1 MSMDILNDYEHRI
14 NDTSIPI
21 LGSLCWYA
29 VQARCKVSHDDFAQR
44 LSAEGLDRHIPAK
57 PRDDDTFLRVTSD
70 IERKR
75 EPVPGHED
83 VFENFLVRKVVHSKG
98 HVVKQIVVEK
108 VDGENKRLDYRPVV
122 ELEFITAGGEFVI
135 TPMGWPVNPRA
146 LELAHTA
153 RDEYHAWRGSLPPN
167 SVRTAINNVIVDAGA
182 TLVKPTGGIYFLLGH
197 RLGQLR
203 AMERVLAGIDGAFVH
218 GVPLIDEQDQREML
232 RQAFIDES
240 IGEMMKLT
248 EEMNELAAGEKITGK
263 RFTALNAKLEAIK
276 AKAAE
281 YSGIL
286 EVSTETTELRMQA
299 LEAAR
304 RRLFLHVRVD

>member
-1 MSMDILNDYEHRI
+1 MSMAILNDYEHRI

-44 LSAEGLDRHIPAK
+44 LSTEGLDRHTPAK

-98 HVVKQIVVEK
+98 HVIKHIVVER
-108 VDGENKRLDYRPVV
+108 VDGENKRLAYKPVV
-122 ELEFITAGGEFVI
+122 ELEFIEAGGEFVI
-135 TPMGWPVNPRA
+135 TPIGWPVNPRA

-167 SVRTAINNVIVDAGA
+167 SVRTVINNVIADAGA

-197 RLGQLR
+197 RLDQLR
-203 AMERVLAGIDGAFVH
+203 ALERVFTGIEGVFVH

-232 RQAFIDES
+232 RQAFIDETV
-240 IGEMMKLT
+240 GEMAKLT
-248 EEMNELAAGEKITGK
+248 EEMNELTAAGKVTSK
-263 RFTALNAKLEAIK
+263 RFAALNTRIEAIK
-276 AKAAE
+276 AKTAE
-281 YSGIL
+281 YSNIL
-286 EVSTETTELRMQA
+286 EVSSETTNLRMQA

-304 RRLFLHVRVD
+304 RRLFTSVSVS

>member
-1 MSMDILNDYEHRI
+1 MSMAILDDYEHRI

-29 VQARCKVSHDDFAQR
+29 VQARCKVSHDEFARR

-98 HVVKQIVVEK
+98 HVIKQIVVEK

-135 TPMGWPVNPRA
+135 TPMGWPTNPRA
-146 LELAHTA
+146 LELAQTA

-197 RLGQLR
+197 RLDQLR
-203 AMERVLAGIDGAFVH
+203 ALERVLAGIEGAFVH
-218 GVPLIDEQDQREML
+218 GVPLIDETDQREML

-240 IGEMMKLT
+240 VGEMMRLT
-248 EEMNELAAGEKITGK
+248 EEMNELAAGDKITGK
-263 RFTALNAKLEAIK
+263 RFTALNARMEAIK

-281 YSGIL
+281 YSGVL
-286 EVSTETTELRMQA
+286 EVSSETTELRMQA

>member
-1 MSMDILNDYEHRI
+1 MSLLDLNAYERHVR
-14 NDTSIPI
+14 DTSIPI
-21 LGSLCWYA
+21 LGELCWYA
-29 VQARCKVSHDDFAQR
+29 VQAHCKITHDDFLQR
-44 LSAEGLDRHIPAK
+44 LTEVGLEAHAPAK

-75 EPVPGHED
+75 EPVPGRED

-98 HVVKQIVVEK
+98 HIIKQIVVEI
-108 VDGENKRLDYRPVV
+108 VDGTNKRLDYKPVV
-122 ELEFITAGGEFVI
+122 ELEFITTGGEFVI
-135 TPMGWPVNPRA
+135 TPIGWPTSTRA
-146 LELAHTA
+146 MDLARTA
-153 RDEYHAWRGSLPPN
+153 RDEYLAWRGCLPPN
-167 SVRTAINNVIVDAGA
+167 SVRTTINNVIVDAGA
-182 TLVKPTGGIYFLLGH
+182 TLVKPTGGIYFILGH
-197 RLGQLR
+197 RLDRLR
-203 AMERVLAGIDGAFVH
+203 SLERALNGLAGAFVH

-240 IGEMMKLT
+240 ISEMMKLT
-248 EEMNELAAGEKITGK
+248 EEMNELAAGDKITGK
-263 RFTALNAKLEAIK
+263 RFTALNERLEAIK

-286 EVSTETTELRMQA
+286 EVSTETTNLRMQA